1 MGLCKSPYNAYD
13 AKNAWWN
20 ISIATQSPLFLGPI
34 PFNPMPTATELPAG
48 DGPFLPPVVVGLQ
61 VAIDRE
67 MAYRIRIRAPP
78 WQSAAS
84 KGKGSA

>member
-1 MGLCKSPYNAYD
+1 
-13 AKNAWWN
+13 
-20 ISIATQSPLFLGPI
+20 
-34 PFNPMPTATELPAG
+34 MPTVTAFPAG
-48 DGPFLPPVVVGLQ
+48 ASLFSPPAVVGLQ

-67 MAYRIRIRAPP
+67 MAYRFEVEARP

>member
-1 MGLCKSPYNAYD
+1 M
-13 AKNAWWN
+13 
-20 ISIATQSPLFLGPI
+20 
-34 PFNPMPTATELPAG
+34 PFDPTPTATELPAG

-67 MAYRIRIRAPP
+67 MAYRAKIGVSP